1 MYVVMKSLNSPDD
14 ACEASCHDDSRSL
27 TCCDLQAALLEIHPN
42 GACGMALIEDVNVN
56 DATANSNADCSHVG
70 TIDCDENQD
79 ETIDNIPTQ
88 DFSCSIDHDHNIL
101 NHQSQG
107 DKGSSNRTRVSLI
120 QRNKSIACVGGMH
133 PVLTVEEE
141 ERIVQM
147 MRQDDDDVDQ
157 YARASSTEGE
167 RESEIDAHAQLLGL
181 GYYWS
186 DENSDSR
193 NDTRGDK
200 VVRELARQRQ
210 ARVSEQCIDQ
220 ALCVLLNERLPSV
233 IRIPELE
240 TDIGESSASIC
251 SETIASM
258 PLAEE
263 DIQLL
268 KRKVMESE
276 PNLPLA
282 DRTSIRNLASSI
294 MDEESLKKG
303 RQQHTCSRIGR
314 NSSF

>member
-1 MYVVMKSLNSPDD
+1 MKSLNSPDD

-42 GACGMALIEDVNVN
+42 GACGMAVIEDVD
-56 DATANSNADCSHVG
+56 DAIANSNADYSHVG
-70 TIDCDENQD
+70 TVDCDENQD

-101 NHQSQG
+101 NHQ
-107 DKGSSNRTRVSLI
+107 VSLI
-120 QRNKSIACVGGMH
+120 QRNKSLACVGGMH

-167 RESEIDAHAQLLGL
+167 RESEIDAQLLGL

-276 PNLPLA
+276 PNLPFA